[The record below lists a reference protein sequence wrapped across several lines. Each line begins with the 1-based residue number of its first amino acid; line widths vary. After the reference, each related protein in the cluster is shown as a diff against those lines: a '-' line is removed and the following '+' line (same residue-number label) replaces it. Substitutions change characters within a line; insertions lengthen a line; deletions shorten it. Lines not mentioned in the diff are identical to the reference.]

1 MNGATI
7 RTTVNFPVH
16 RHRQLKLEAV
26 QRGTTMSD
34 VVLQKMGWRQE
45 TTVDDDLAFFEKLR
59 KSGRQINAVKA
70 IRETREERA
79 RQLAQH
85 L

>member
-7 RTTVNFPVH
+7 RTTINFPVDK
-16 RHRQLKLEAV
+16 HRQLKFEAV
-26 QRGTTMSD
+26 QRGTTMSNI
-34 VVLQKMGWRQE
+34 VLQKMGWHKE
-45 TTVDDDLAFFEKLR
+45 TTIKDDLAFFEKLR

-70 IRETREERA
+70 IREVHEERA

>member
-1 MNGATI
+1 MNGTMI
-7 RTTVNFPVH
+7 RTTISLPVSAH
-16 RHRQLKLEAV
+16 HQLKLEAL
-26 QRGTTMSD
+26 QRDTTMSD
-34 VVLQKMGWRQE
+34 VILQKMGLGQE
-45 TTVDDDLAFFEKLR
+45 TTVEDDLAFFEKIR

-70 IRETREERA
+70 LREVREDRM